1 VNEPEVTIQTPYPVE
16 RVELIARAVGHL
28 NMPDGWT
35 EREYG
40 KLKGRAR
47 CCLAALRLQ
56 TAEALTVTPGD
67 SPGVP
72 LAPLRLSLH
81 GWKVVQGELT
91 RHALDADCFASRDL
105 ALAIQDA
112 IRSGRALP
120 AEVAAE
126 LDVWAGSTWADLER
140 RYGSAAD
147 DLPAAERTFPDG
159 YTYLV

>member
-1 VNEPEVTIQTPYPVE
+1 VNDPEVTILTPYPAE

-47 CCLAALRLQ
+47 CCLAALRFQ
-56 TAEALTVTPGD
+56 TAEALAATPGD

-72 LAPLRLSLH
+72 MATLRLSLH
-81 GWKVVQGELT
+81 GWKLIQGELA
-91 RHALDADCFASRDL
+91 RHALDGDCFASRDL
-105 ALAIQDA
+105 ALTIQSA
-112 IRSGRALP
+112 IRLSRVLP

-147 DLPAAERTFPDG
+147 DLPAAEPAFPDG
-159 YTYLV
+159 YVHLD